1 MPTFEL
7 TAILTAAV
15 AVATGIT
22 GACESAT
29 SLVETEFA
37 KVPSEPPAGCLTD
50 VLAQEGMC
58 ALVSQARL
66 GCQHRF
72 VSGVI
77 VRLRT
82 LPILYS
88 RVSMLSSLTPLS
100 AHSRRLVADSYPGP
114 YPNLNNCR
122 WPASTTAARVRRS
135 CLVSSRCGLCALHAH
150 AHAHSAR
157 RHTPALRRVTCPGVV
172 HRPSSRLGGLW
183 QSRYSLL
190 LPRLRRCA
198 ECCHT
203 TSSSCSNLS

>member
-7 TAILTAAV
+7 TPILEAAAAVGTAAL
-15 AVATGIT
+15 AADLIAL
-22 GACESAT
+22 ACESAT

-50 VLAQEGMC
+50 VLAQKGMC

-122 WPASTTAARVRRS
+122 
-135 CLVSSRCGLCALHAH
+135 
-150 AHAHSAR
+150 
-157 RHTPALRRVTCPGVV
+157 
-172 HRPSSRLGGLW
+172 
-183 QSRYSLL
+183 
-190 LPRLRRCA
+190 
-198 ECCHT
+198 
-203 TSSSCSNLS
+203 